1 VSVQVIIGLHP
12 ASLGALRK
20 IGKFRRLRIVEYTVS
35 MAAEYFTSGPI
46 RVVFVEKGRTIS
58 RGKCQFN

>member
-1 VSVQVIIGLHP
+1 
-12 ASLGALRK
+12 
-20 IGKFRRLRIVEYTVS
+20 VEYTIS